1 MICYLPLKYFHYIQT
16 HVNDTVRLYF
26 LGGILILIHIV
37 KLLIW
42 HIFLPVVYHGKST
55 KQLEGIC
62 SWDYK
67 SSEQTLAWLYISPWL
82 TPWNHIFQL
91 RKISHSKCKDIK
103 INFKFERVYINYMA
117 LYLRACCGHRL
128 YVTFWIPDPKHLQ
141 LYNDG
146 QVK

>member
-1 MICYLPLKYFHYIQT
+1 MTNIVKGEHFRKGAVWYVTYYLNISIIQT
-16 HVNDTVRLYF
+16 HVNDTIRLHF

-42 HIFLPVVYHGKST
+42 HIFLPMVYHGKST

-67 SSEQTLAWLYISPWL
+67 SSEQTLAWLCIPPWL

-103 INFKFERVYINYMA
+103 LILRLKGFILTIWPYTWGPAVVIDYMW
-117 LYLRACCGHRL
+117 L
-128 YVTFWIPDPKHLQ
+128 F
-141 LYNDG
+141 
-146 QVK
+146 